1 MRDIYHN
8 RPKKQFVILILLELI
23 IFYIREIFNDIE
35 NFAGIN
41 SVEPL

>member
-8 RPKKQFVILILLELI
+8 RPKKQFVILILLRI
-23 IFYIREIFNDIE
+23 TIFYIREIFNGIE

-41 SVEPL
+41 PVEPL